1 MGYVKGTGTI
11 ENCHIADTV
20 IVKAPA
26 ATAGGLIAANDNNTS
41 STDIVTVKN
50 CYTEAQLEGSSKAAL
65 IANWYYGWALR
76 VENFYGTQDA
86 ALWGSSNGARHKEV
100 FEKHDNV
107 NSIDDINAWF
117 VNCYVRKGSSYYA
130 PKGKDADGDTTYDW
144 KSVSALNVVTLD
156 NMKGSNATAAMPNL
170 FTNGANSANWFVM
183 TGKTPELF
191 CFSGRTE
198 IKTGD
203 VNVDDKVDLLDL
215 VDYARARA
223 NVAGVV
229 INESNDVITGTFK
242 GNTKAA
248 LKRNLLG
255 EHFDEISFPTVQ

>member
-1 MGYVKGTGTI
+1 
-11 ENCHIADTV
+11 
-20 IVKAPA
+20 
-26 ATAGGLIAANDNNTS
+26 
-41 STDIVTVKN
+41 
-50 CYTEAQLEGSSKAAL
+50 
-65 IANWYYGWALR
+65 
-76 VENFYGTQDA
+76 
-86 ALWGSSNGARHKEV
+86 
-100 FEKHDNV
+100 
-107 NSIDDINAWF
+107 
-117 VNCYVRKGSSYYA
+117 
-130 PKGKDADGDTTYDW
+130 
-144 KSVSALNVVTLD
+144 
-156 NMKGSNATAAMPNL
+156 
-170 FTNGANSANWFVM
+170 M

-255 EHFDEISFPTVQ
+255 ECFDEISFPTVQ